1 MAKFDV
7 DPFAN
12 AVKQLNDA
20 CDILEIN
27 DQGLR
32 DYLAMPNKVLR
43 VKIPVRMDSGKI
55 RVFTGFRSQ
64 HNNDRGP
71 YKGGIRYFDPD
82 GGVEYMEREVMALS
96 SWMTWKCAI
105 AGVPLG
111 GGKGAIYVNP
121 KKEKFSRIEMSRI
134 TRRFAFMI
142 SEIIGPQK
150 DIPAPD
156 VYTTGKEMTQIMDT
170 YGKLNGVTHQPGV
183 ITGKPIPMGGS
194 LARNVA
200 TGLGTAYCV
209 REAAQE
215 IGLPLRGAKVILQGF
230 GNASTFSGE
239 YLEKM
244 GCVVIGASDSKG
256 DIISTKGMKMAD
268 LEKWKRNKGTVV
280 GFPGSTKVT
289 TEKLLTTKCDILIPA
304 ALENQID
311 ANIAKKMDCKI
322 IGEAA
327 NGPTLPEADPILFK
341 KKIVVIPDILA
352 NAGGVTISYYEWVQ
366 NNTGQYWGFVHV
378 AKLMEEHLINGFD
391 DAWALSKKKNI
402 DMRRACMAIAV
413 KRVVE
418 AFELRGIWP

>member
-1 MAKFDV
+1 MGKFEA
-7 DPFAN
+7 DPFEN
-12 AVKQLNDA
+12 ATIQLNDA
-20 CDILEIN
+20 CDVLGIK

-32 DYLAMPNKVLR
+32 DYLGMPNKMLR
-43 VKIPVRMDSGKI
+43 VKIPVKMDSGKI

-71 YKGGIRYFDPD
+71 YKGGIRYFDPE

-96 SWMTWKCAI
+96 AWMTWKTAI

-111 GGKGAIYVNP
+111 GGKGAIYINP
-121 KKEKFSRIEMSRI
+121 KKEKLSKGEMERL

-142 SEIIGPQK
+142 SEIIGPEK
-150 DIPAPD
+150 DVPAPD

-170 YGKLNGVTHQPGV
+170 FGKLNGVTHQPGV

-209 REAAQE
+209 REAAQV
-215 IGLPLRGAKVILQGF
+215 LNMPLRGAKVVLQGF
-230 GNASTFSGE
+230 GNASTFAGE

-244 GCVVIGASDSKG
+244 GCIIIGASDSKG
-256 DIISTKGMKMAD
+256 DIIKTSGMKMKD
-268 LEKWKRNKGTVV
+268 LEKWKAKKGTVV

-289 TEKLLTTKCDILIPA
+289 TEKLLTAKCDILIPG
-304 ALENQID
+304 ALENQIN
-311 ANIAKKMDCKI
+311 AAIAKKLQCKI
-322 IGEAA
+322 IGESA
-327 NGPTLPEADPILFK
+327 NGPTLPEADPILYK
-341 KKIVVIPDILA
+341 KKIIVVPDILA

-366 NNTGQYWGFVHV
+366 NKIGQYWGFVHV
-378 AKLMEEHLINGFD
+378 AKLMEEHLVTGFK
-391 DAWALSKKKNI
+391 DAFELSKKKNI

>member
-1 MAKFDV
+1 MGKFEA
-7 DPFAN
+7 DPFEN
-12 AVKQLNDA
+12 ATIQLNDA
-20 CDILEIN
+20 CDVLGIK
-27 DQGLR
+27 DQGLK
-32 DYLAMPNKVLR
+32 DYLGMPNKMLR

-71 YKGGIRYFDPD
+71 YKGGIRYFDPE

-96 SWMTWKCAI
+96 AWMTWKTAI

-111 GGKGAIYVNP
+111 GGKGAIYINP
-121 KKEKFSRIEMSRI
+121 KKEKLSKAEMERL

-156 VYTTGKEMTQIMDT
+156 VYTTGREMTQIMDT
-170 YGKLNGVTHQPGV
+170 FGKLNNVTHQPGV

-209 REAAQE
+209 REAAQV
-215 IGLPLRGAKVILQGF
+215 LNMPLRGAKVVLQGF
-230 GNASTFSGE
+230 GNASTFAGE

-244 GCVVIGASDSKG
+244 GCIIIGASDSKG
-256 DIISTKGMKMAD
+256 DIIKTSGMKMKD
-268 LEKWKRNKGTVV
+268 LEKWKAKKGTVV

-289 TEKLLTTKCDILIPA
+289 TEKLLTTKCDILIPG
-304 ALENQID
+304 ALENQIN
-311 ANIAKKMDCKI
+311 AAIAKKLQCKI
-322 IGEAA
+322 IGESA
-327 NGPTLPEADPILFK
+327 NGPTLPEADPILYK
-341 KKIVVIPDILA
+341 KKIIVVPDILA

-366 NNTGQYWGFVHV
+366 NNIGQYWGFVHV
-378 AKLMEEHLINGFD
+378 AKLMEEHLVTGFK
-391 DAWALSKKKNI
+391 DAYELSKKKNI

>member
-1 MAKFDV
+1 LGKFEA
-7 DPFAN
+7 DPFEN
-12 AVKQLNDA
+12 ATIQLNDA
-20 CDILEIN
+20 CDVLGIK
-27 DQGLR
+27 DQGLK
-32 DYLAMPNKVLR
+32 DYLGMPNKMLR

-71 YKGGIRYFDPD
+71 YKGGIRYFDPE

-96 SWMTWKCAI
+96 AWMTWKTAI

-111 GGKGAIYVNP
+111 GGKGAIYINP
-121 KKEKFSRIEMSRI
+121 KKEKLSKAEMERL

-156 VYTTGKEMTQIMDT
+156 VYTTGREMTQIMDT
-170 YGKLNGVTHQPGV
+170 FGKLNNVTHQPGV

-209 REAAQE
+209 REAAQV
-215 IGLPLRGAKVILQGF
+215 LNMPLRGAKVVLQGF
-230 GNASTFSGE
+230 GNASTFAGE

-244 GCVVIGASDSKG
+244 GCIIIGASDSKG
-256 DIISTKGMKMAD
+256 DIIKTSGMKMKD
-268 LEKWKRNKGTVV
+268 LEKWKAKKGTVV

-289 TEKLLTTKCDILIPA
+289 TEKLLTTKCDILIPG
-304 ALENQID
+304 ALENQIN
-311 ANIAKKMDCKI
+311 AAIAKKLQCKI
-322 IGEAA
+322 IGESA
-327 NGPTLPEADPILFK
+327 NGPTLPEADPILYK
-341 KKIVVIPDILA
+341 KKIIVVPDILA

-366 NNTGQYWGFVHV
+366 NNIGQYWGFVHV
-378 AKLMEEHLINGFD
+378 AKLMEEHLVTGFK
-391 DAWALSKKKNI
+391 DAYELSKKKNI